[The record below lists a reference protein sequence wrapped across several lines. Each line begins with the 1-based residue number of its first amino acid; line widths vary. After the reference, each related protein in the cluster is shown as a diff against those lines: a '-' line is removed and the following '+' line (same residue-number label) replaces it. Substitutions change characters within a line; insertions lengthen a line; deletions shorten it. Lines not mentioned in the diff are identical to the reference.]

1 MAFAP
6 IPEYEGKS
14 PYVFITYAQQDEK
27 VAYSIAVKMFNE
39 GFRIWSSAACGNP
52 SNMRIAERLSNS
64 AVAMVFLSKSYLKY
78 ASYNEFEP
86 RIVMTSPK
94 PKIVV
99 CLDDTPLGT
108 DWNTVDFPA
117 GIRYNPEFPQE
128 LWLRINS
135 SDALEVCRGAWP
147 SRKMPM
153 PFEDSATI
161 NISVDSIKEEDV
173 SGELSS
179 LNSVMSSFGAGLD
192 DEDITN
198 ISLFRKKKDET
209 AGKSQAWKEKNEP
222 SQEQE
227 YYAIENLIDTTPM
240 PAEQKQYN
248 SMIGLIENFMEK
260 SNRVKENE
268 LKARISVQGEASPH
282 LDVPTENFVPLP
294 LNEFDRMDMS
304 GDIMETPVIFT
315 DSSLPYSPENT
326 RENNGFVPMDFDY
339 SMPPD
344 TSDDLGQE
352 GYTMTRRSNRSD
364 RFGNYPAYPTAEPIV
379 TGTVDNSPIVV
390 NEPITTTASTND
402 SSPVFETIVDDR
414 KLITST
420 EDNFDNAKLT
430 YHLGVL
436 DNFDES
442 NYVQEEKTPEPQ
454 PEIKFDPVDHT
465 PVRFTDN
472 EKIGK
477 PALSFQRP
485 PEPIISI
492 PEQRRISVKY
502 RKRWRVA
509 VRTRINHIEYE
520 NEMYKVNGR
529 WIPGEI
535 YHAKMP
541 NARYT
546 EVRSMPDRT
555 TDEPEPIAPVFTRRE
570 LPRLNTDSR
579 LAGAVDTFRN
589 PRNTAEIP
597 ADVRAA
603 LRQRHEVR
611 QAAAIRQLEIEQ
623 AIAESAGKYSSTAAA
638 AKPATAATGE
648 EENVPARKH
657 KYSHEAGIK
666 KSLMLPMESPVDID
680 MEESSHRQYG
690 ARAEVTALYAV
701 QETDAKKGKKKKGDN
716 SAYDRDEDALIA
728 LPTYGG
734 QPKVNYDPAAYSD
747 MNLSEILFS
756 NALSGDGG
764 KHSKKKKKK

>member
-27 VAYSIAVKMFNE
+27 IAYSIAVKMFNE

-78 ASYNEFEP
+78 ASYKEFEP

-94 PKIVV
+94 PKIVI

-108 DWNTVDFPA
+108 DWNTVEFPA

-135 SDALEVCRGAWP
+135 SDTLEPCRGAWP
-147 SRKMPM
+147 TRKMPL
-153 PFEDSATI
+153 PFEDSPAV
-161 NISVDSIKEEDV
+161 SVSVESLNEEEV
-173 SGELSS
+173 SGELNS

-192 DEDITN
+192 DDDIRN
-198 ISLFRKKKDET
+198 ISLFQKKKDS
-209 AGKSQAWKEKNEP
+209 AANGDKWQAWKEKAEP

-240 PAEQKQYN
+240 PAEKKQYDN
-248 SMIGLIENFMEK
+248 MIGLIENFMEK
-260 SNRVKENE
+260 SNRMREDQLKE
-268 LKARISVQGEASPH
+268 RISAQSETAPRI
-282 LDVPTENFVPLP
+282 DVPTGDFVPLP
-294 LNEFDRMDMS
+294 LNEFDRVDMS
-304 GDIMETPVIFT
+304 GDTTDTPVIFT
-315 DSSLPYSPENT
+315 DSSLPYSPNDSQSG
-326 RENNGFVPMDFDY
+326 NGFVPMDFDY
-339 SMPPD
+339 SQPVKSSND
-344 TSDDLGQE
+344 VEHE
-352 GYTMTRRSNRSD
+352 GYTMTRSSNRTE
-364 RFGNYPAYPTAEPIV
+364 RFGNFAVHPTDAPIISSEID
-379 TGTVDNSPIVV
+379 TSPIIVDT
-390 NEPITTTASTND
+390 PPDD
-402 SSPVFETIVDDR
+402 SSPIFETIVDDR
-414 KLITST
+414 KFITST
-420 EDNFDNAKLT
+420 EEDFDSAKLT
-430 YHLGVL
+430 YHLGAL

-442 NYVQEEKTPEPQ
+442 NYIQEEKTSEPQ
-454 PEIKFDPVDHT
+454 SEIKFEPVDHT

-472 EKIGK
+472 DKIGL
-477 PALSFQRP
+477 PALSFAR
-485 PEPIISI
+485 PEPPVGET
-492 PEQRRISVKY
+492 PESRKVSVKY

-541 NARYT
+541 NAKYT
-546 EVRSMPDRT
+546 EVKSMLDRT
-555 TDEPEPIAPVFTRRE
+555 ADEPAPIVPSYTRRE
-570 LPRLNTDSR
+570 LPRLNSDSR
-579 LAGAVDTFRN
+579 LVGAVNTFRTQK
-589 PRNTAEIP
+589 NTAELIP
-597 ADVRAA
+597 EDIRTAM
-603 LRQRHEVR
+603 RQRHEVR

-623 AIAESAGKYSSTAAA
+623 AIAESAGKYSSTSTAA
-638 AKPATAATGE
+638 AKTAPSVPE
-648 EENVPARKH
+648 EEDIPARKH
-657 KYSHEAGIK
+657 KFSHDAGIK

-680 MEESSHRQYG
+680 TEESSHRQYG
-690 ARAEVTALYAV
+690 ARAEVTALYAK
-701 QETDAKKGKKKKGDN
+701 EESDKKGKKKKGEK

-734 QPKVNYDPAAYSD
+734 QPKVNYDPSAYQN

-756 NALSGDGG
+756 NALSDDGA